1 MKPLDKD
8 HNLIQKLKRK
18 ERAGFMELYDKYKIR
33 LINFLYRYTGN
44 YEVAKDI
51 TQETILKV
59 VDRIDSY
66 DYKGAFSSWI
76 FRIAIN
82 LSKDEFKKRKNKI
95 EISINPMI
103 RPGEEEKSLIQTLAS
118 SDLSPDKIAQ
128 RREFEEGVQRVISSL
143 PFIYREVLILHELEG
158 YSYKEIAN
166 IMNCSEKNVSIRL
179 VRARKM
185 LIDRIKESAPHLLP
199 KIKGARKKR

>member
-1 MKPLDKD
+1 
-8 HNLIQKLKRK
+8 
-18 ERAGFMELYDKYKIR
+18 MELYDKYKIR